1 MGNEKKY
8 TKTERRG
15 LPGGPN
21 EMFTYVTGV
30 FSSSPGFYKAESS
43 IEGQGLFADKTF
55 SPGDLIGLAHEDGVP
70 VTELGKFH
78 NHNENDPNM
87 SSRLIGNQR
96 YVFAN
101 KDIKPGDEL
110 TTNYRLQPELEQ
122 PEDFLAKAQDGN
134 GENIVRSNGED
145 QDKSL
150 LQELTE
156 GVGSFYKELVAQKAQ
171 QKEAVQRIDTSGYGI
186 RVIQYPYGH
195 RNMESSHIEAVLYDK
210 DTDEIVNK
218 IPGSDFIGYINRW
231 PGDGNREVKE
241 YKYKDDE
248 SVRVV
253 DLALPDNSV
262 KDFIIDAQEF
272 LPSKRDKVHTNLGIS
287 NKNEL
292 PISGGSNPRRYD
304 FLESNCATGICIGLG
319 MDPDSPVNQTGGIT
333 DPNEVMDN
341 ILTTFSNYV
350 TNKSG
355 ERTSRREGITKL
367 VTEELGIKPNSRVL
381 SIAVDYL
388 DGLGRGEL
396 TDALE
401 DLSKK
406 PIVQRLAKG
415 ESFMS
420 PLGVAQTASEISD
433 AFGELP
439 DGTMSALLG
448 MAWEQGPN
456 AYIRENTPFDFSS
469 EGVDNIIPWW
479 QRNVIS
485 PVGDALE
492 DAGKSV
498 SNFFGFQEG
507 GGIYNIG
514 KQYNPLLSHGGEEGH
529 SPKSIIEVDKD
540 VKIPYDKSLQHKFKP
555 KLDKTKFSINTDFK
569 KKFGT
574 KFHTVLPTDTQI
586 DFKTT
591 LPLNIFSSVLPFDL
605 PDYNKSKIDLSLKQ
619 PINDDTSIG
628 FDINA
633 AIKDGKTQITPQLT
647 FKHSFKKGGSVSW
660 MWKGKKY
667 YGTLIPSM
675 EDEKNRYARTKNGK
689 IKKLPK
695 KQNGGTFS
703 NVLDGLSFL
712 SMPVAG
718 ALPQLY
724 NNLTEDASDIPSPNI
739 GERTVIPKDAIAK
752 VNIDGYLDASEEE
765 KVKIEDKMRAREL
778 ALNKMNLD
786 AAVNFAS
793 KWMSSPRYKEML
805 ANSGGL
811 SFLGSASEVQEGRI
825 NNLKQ
830 IQKDVKY
837 IKDDPDV
844 SYTEDEL
851 EGIGGY
857 SRSSDGNIYVHPNT
871 GSLSSTI
878 YDHEISHSIDRP
890 DYNTFMDKVAGG
902 INYVFDTDLVVDP
915 EKRKRFIP
923 SADIELIGNL
933 VDKSIPIPKDKTV
946 SFWSKYGDTPEEG
959 TRNYFAKPTEVR
971 ARLNEIRRELSNRG
985 VDIFNNKVTPSDLN
999 KVLNVKPVKGLQ
1011 NIYPNEAI
1019 IQMLNEISMEDA
1031 GSESMLNLAQEG
1043 GPMSRAE
1050 RIYNLIPPTGYNDI
1064 SNIFNYFKVD
1074 SDSPVPIRT
1083 EMTDPRGEE
1092 MYKQY
1097 LGINTTPKYLRP
1109 SSSKPSI
1116 SKDENVQ
1123 YYQLD
1128 PELEKSIFGAVGNTL
1143 KVGDIKQMGELDL
1156 PERFNVDDNY
1166 GGYNMWSGLGN
1177 FTVSKGVDDEGKE
1190 YISYYDKYDLPDY
1203 IQDRLK
1209 GQPYEVYGRIN
1220 PNMVREFQGSEI
1232 QDEKDYDALYG
1243 KGAYREQFLE
1253 KVNPQHLVSGT
1264 TDVLNKQRL
1273 FREDMKKGLSL
1284 KKSQRGGTVSE
1295 LWEEVTGTPW
1305 SQAKAQGLTDGGY
1318 DANIQLRNQLIQ
1330 SPSKFKQR
1338 PSNTLPPANTNSNA
1352 ANATLSPEEI
1362 NDKINR
1368 AKDFNSAFGIARD
1381 YYGANKIFEYNGKQF
1396 GTNLAGETFEPT
1408 EEDMIAAGLKREQR
1422 EKINQQN
1429 RLVVSPY
1436 TNTDIVEFDEYE
1448 DIDKVKQNTEDLNKM
1463 SQADL
1468 IISYQLTHAE
1478 NPYVIVDKK
1487 KGLMH
1492 IYEPGSTD
1500 PVYSA
1505 AVDLG
1510 AAVGSDEQTVTK
1522 YFDLDG
1528 DGITSQAEML
1538 PYNVDWRAGNMS
1550 TGAGRFKISN
1560 IDRKGYKGEP
1570 LFNMMNEAQWEK
1582 FQKTGVKEQVS
1593 TSFHNGFVRDDNA
1606 RVSNGCIRCNK
1617 ASLDKLTQYLQNT
1630 SDVFILPERDENR
1643 FVYENGKLNFRGRTN
1658 APRNEK
1664 GEYINPETNEVSNVP
1679 YYTDSRGDLQTGQGM
1694 NRTVNTLNY
1703 KPIKIDIDKE
1713 TFENDIFQ
1721 PFDFD
1726 DEEEYNTVVV
1736 PFVKSLEDNKQKI
1749 MKTMQVTGD
1758 VYNDIAKISLGIL
1771 GNETNFGDTHSE
1783 LGNIFRGASKV
1794 MNEARSSSPD
1804 YQFKYQ
1810 PSIQLGNE
1818 KVPITGGLVPERFT
1832 GAKDDDNSVGLT
1844 QFRWKWVEKDPEL
1857 KKRLKTL
1864 GITSNVD
1871 FMDAEKAA
1879 LGTAAVLAYYYNNR
1893 KVDDI
1898 YRDLPKH
1905 WAGSIKRDP
1914 DRKVYSDNV
1923 MKNIKYFTV
1932 KEKQFQKGGG
1942 IDPDVLLRQAYAES
1956 TFRPK
1961 VTSSANA
1968 KGLTQIRPNVLSD
1981 YIKANDIEGDVDL
1994 TNVSNAVDVQKWY
2007 MDDLYNASFIDKE
2020 NQTDEVR
2027 IAKTLAAYNWGRGN
2041 LVDFLNEKKVDLDI
2055 YKSLDWVDKLP
2066 KETKDYVNKILG
2078 NNEQFNKD
2086 YNAAIENEKYTY
2098 IVNEYKSIGGEISD
2112 LKIYK
2117 DYVNGLYDG
2126 KPNLKKA
2133 ERIYDKLN
2141 RVYYYKAG
2149 QVGMSAPNYIMSY
2162 LD

>member
-1 MGNEKKY
+1 MGHEKKY

-134 GENIVRSNGED
+134 GENIIRPRGDSYEYKREGDKFYTRKREGEWESEEQPD
-145 QDKSL
+145 WTLASGDVAAAIQQKVYGEEQPKSL

-156 GVGSFYKELVAQKAQ
+156 GVGSFYKELVSERAE
-171 QKEAVQRIDTSGYGI
+171 QKEALQKIDTSGYGI

-195 RNMESSHIEAVLYDK
+195 DGMESGHIEAVLYDK

-218 IPGSDFIGYINRW
+218 IPDTDFIGYINRW
-231 PGDGNREVKE
+231 PNDGNREVTE
-241 YKYKDDE
+241 SKYKDDE

-253 DLALPDNSV
+253 DLALPEEAV
-262 KDFIIDAQEF
+262 RDFIGNAQNF
-272 LPSKRDKVHTNLGIS
+272 LPSKRDQVHTNLGIS
-287 NKNEL
+287 NKNRL
-292 PISGGSNPRRYD
+292 PISAGNNPRRYD
-304 FLESNCATGICIGLG
+304 FLESNCATGICIGLN

-341 ILTTFSNYV
+341 ILTTFSNYYDAEEDV
-350 TNKSG
+350 KG
-355 ERTSRREGITKL
+355 DRTSRREGITKL
-367 VTEELGIKPNSRVL
+367 VTERLGIKPNSRVL

-388 DGLGRGEL
+388 DGLGRNEL

-420 PLGVAQTASEISD
+420 PLGIGQTASEISD

-469 EGVDNIIPWW
+469 EGVDNIVPWW

-485 PVGDALE
+485 PVGDAVGDALE
-492 DAGKSV
+492 NAGKSV
-498 SNFFGFQEG
+498 SNFFG
-507 GGIYNIG
+507 
-514 KQYNPLLSHGGEEGH
+514 LRSHGGEEGH

-540 VKIPYDKSLQHKFKP
+540 IEIPYDESLQYKFKP

-619 PINDDTSIG
+619 PINDDTTVG

-633 AIKDGKTQITPQLT
+633 AIRDGKTQLTPQLT
-647 FKHSFKKGGSVSW
+647 LKHSFKKGGSVSW

-695 KQNGGTFS
+695 KQ
-703 NVLDGLSFL
+703 
-712 SMPVAG
+712 
-718 ALPQLY
+718 
-724 NNLTEDASDIPSPNI
+724 
-739 GERTVIPKDAIAK
+739 
-752 VNIDGYLDASEEE
+752 
-765 KVKIEDKMRAREL
+765 
-778 ALNKMNLD
+778 
-786 AAVNFAS
+786 
-793 KWMSSPRYKEML
+793 
-805 ANSGGL
+805 
-811 SFLGSASEVQEGRI
+811 
-825 NNLKQ
+825 
-830 IQKDVKY
+830 
-837 IKDDPDV
+837 
-844 SYTEDEL
+844 
-851 EGIGGY
+851 
-857 SRSSDGNIYVHPNT
+857 
-871 GSLSSTI
+871 
-878 YDHEISHSIDRP
+878 
-890 DYNTFMDKVAGG
+890 
-902 INYVFDTDLVVDP
+902 
-915 EKRKRFIP
+915 
-923 SADIELIGNL
+923 
-933 VDKSIPIPKDKTV
+933 
-946 SFWSKYGDTPEEG
+946 
-959 TRNYFAKPTEVR
+959 
-971 ARLNEIRRELSNRG
+971 
-985 VDIFNNKVTPSDLN
+985 
-999 KVLNVKPVKGLQ
+999 
-1011 NIYPNEAI
+1011 
-1019 IQMLNEISMEDA
+1019 
-1031 GSESMLNLAQEG
+1031 EG

-1064 SNIFNYFKVD
+1064 GNIFNYFKVD
-1074 SDSPVPIRT
+1074 SDSPVPVRT

-1116 SKDENVQ
+1116 SKDKNVQ

-1243 KGAYREQFLE
+1243 EGAYREQFLE

-1264 TDVLNKQRL
+1264 TDILNKQRL
-1273 FREDMKKGLSL
+1273 FREDMKKGVSL

-1381 YYGANKIFEYNGKQF
+1381 YYGANKIFEYNGKQY
-1396 GTNLAGETFEPT
+1396 GTNLAGETFEPS
-1408 EEDMIAAGLKREQR
+1408 EEDMVAAGLKPKQR
-1422 EKINQQN
+1422 DKIYKQN
-1429 RLVVSPY
+1429 RSVVSPY
-1436 TNTDIVEFDEYE
+1436 TDDNIVEFDEYE
-1448 DIDKVKQNTEDLNKM
+1448 DFENIKKNNANLNRM
-1463 SQADL
+1463 DQADL
-1468 IISYQLTHAE
+1468 IVSYQLA
-1478 NPYVIVDKK
+1478 NAKKPYLIVDEQM
-1487 KGLMH
+1487 GRMH
-1492 IYEPGSTD
+1492 LYYPGEEQ
-1500 PVYSA
+1500 PVESYPILS
-1505 AVDLG
+1505 
-1510 AAVGSDEQTVTK
+1510 GSNAGDAQTVTK
-1522 YFDLDG
+1522 ADYFYNGKKLDQQG
-1528 DGITSQAEML
+1528 LNDAMTATGASS
-1538 PYNVDWRAGNMS
+1538 VDALMDMPGYSAKTNWSAGNKT
-1550 TGAGRFKISN
+1550 TGAGKFTIGTINEDSGFYDDSGQN
-1560 IDRKGYKGEP
+1560 RKTPSFVLK
-1570 LFNMMNEAQWEK
+1570 NEDGNE
-1582 FQKTGVKEQVS
+1582 VS
-1593 TSFHNGFVRDDNA
+1593 TVIHTVPSSMSAARINA
-1606 RVSNGCIRCNK
+1606 LTAQDPANMRMTNGCINGMC
-1617 ASLDKLTQYLQNT
+1617 
-1630 SDVFILPERDENR
+1630 SDLIEMHNIHDIGEGSEIFILPEDQGNK
-1643 FVYENGKLNFRGRTN
+1643 FVYENGKLNFRTTFQNRVDAESYVDAEG
-1658 APRNEK
+1658 
-1664 GEYINPETNEVSNVP
+1664 NVQ
-1679 YYTDSRGDLQTGQGM
+1679 RGQGI
-1694 NRTVNTLNY
+1694 NRSRNTLNY
-1703 KPIKIDIDKE
+1703 RPIKIDIDKE
-1713 TFENDIFQ
+1713 TFENDKFTY
-1721 PFDFD
+1721 FDFD
-1726 DEEEYNTVVV
+1726 DEQEYNTVVV

-1783 LGNIFRGASKV
+1783 FGNILRGASKV

-1818 KVPITGGLVPERFT
+1818 KVPVTGGLVPERFT
-1832 GAKDDDNSVGLT
+1832 GAKSDDNSVGLT

-1914 DRKVYSDNV
+1914 DRKVYADNV
-1923 MKNIKYFTV
+1923 MNNIKYFTL
-1932 KEKQFQKGGG
+1932 KEKTTFQGGG
-1942 IDPDVLLRQAYAES
+1942 GVGQDILLRQAYAES

-1961 VTSSANA
+1961 VTSKANA

-1981 YIKANDIEGDVDL
+1981 YKKANNIEGDVDL
-1994 TNVSNAVDVQKWY
+1994 TNVSDAVDVQKWY
-2007 MDDLYNASFIDKE
+2007 MNDLYNASFIDKE
-2020 NQTDEVR
+2020 NQSEDVR
-2027 IAKTLAAYNWGRGN
+2027 LAKTLAAYNWGRGN
-2041 LVDFLNEKKVDLDI
+2041 LLNFLNEEKESSDI
-2055 YKSLDWVDKLP
+2055 YKSLDWVEKLP
-2066 KETKDYVNKILG
+2066 NETKTYINKILG
-2078 NNEQFNKD
+2078 NNDQFNED
-2086 YNAAIENEKYTY
+2086 YNKAVNNEKYTY

>member
-1 MGNEKKY
+1 MGHEKKY

-134 GENIVRSNGED
+134 GENIIRPRGDSYEYKREGDKFYTRKREGEWESEEQPD
-145 QDKSL
+145 WTLASGDVAAAIQQKVYGEEQPKSL

-156 GVGSFYKELVAQKAQ
+156 GVGSFYKELVSERAE
-171 QKEAVQRIDTSGYGI
+171 QKEALQKIDTSGYGI

-195 RNMESSHIEAVLYDK
+195 DGMESGHIEAVLYDK
-210 DTDEIVNK
+210 NTDEIVNK
-218 IPGSDFIGYINRW
+218 IPDTDFIGYINRW
-231 PGDGNREVKE
+231 PNDGNREVTE
-241 YKYKDDE
+241 SKYKDDE

-253 DLALPDNSV
+253 DLALPEEAV
-262 KDFIIDAQEF
+262 RDFIGNAQNF
-272 LPSKRDKVHTNLGIS
+272 LPSKRDQVHTNLGIS
-287 NKNEL
+287 NKNDL
-292 PISGGSNPRRYD
+292 PISAGSNPRRYD
-304 FLESNCATGICIGLG
+304 FLESNCATGICIGLN

-341 ILTTFSNYV
+341 ILTTFSNYYDAEEDV
-350 TNKSG
+350 KG
-355 ERTSRREGITKL
+355 DRTSRREGITKL
-367 VTEELGIKPNSRVL
+367 VTERLGIKPNSRVL

-388 DGLGRGEL
+388 DGLGRNEL

-420 PLGVAQTASEISD
+420 PLGIGQTASEISD

-469 EGVDNIIPWW
+469 EGVDNIVPWW

-498 SNFFGFQEG
+498 SNFFG
-507 GGIYNIG
+507 
-514 KQYNPLLSHGGEEGH
+514 LRSHGGEEGH

-540 VKIPYDKSLQHKFKP
+540 VEIPYDESLQYKFKP

-619 PINDDTSIG
+619 PIGDDTSIG

-633 AIKDGKTQITPQLT
+633 AIKDGKTQLTPQLT
-647 FKHSFKKGGSVSW
+647 FKHRFEEGGENDPIYVASSDDPRYQKYLKHLDLYNQLSNERETFLEKRRAMNLDMYKNMLEWYNANGFTDQEDLERIAEIKEEIELLEAAKGDYTVRKGLDQRTSGTSRNLSEIKSKGASFNIGGRSEEYMKLIDELGVDSNWLSAGTDGRYYLPTIEKPDQVVIVDEGYGAAADAENAFNKMQAVKKEIAKEQNSDINDPDIPEGYQLVQGYRDPLFGKTIGDRYVYAGPSSDNKPDIPVGPTLEDYQAWKNTQPERPTGERTISASFKKGGSVSW

-695 KQNGGTFS
+695 KQ
-703 NVLDGLSFL
+703 
-712 SMPVAG
+712 
-718 ALPQLY
+718 
-724 NNLTEDASDIPSPNI
+724 
-739 GERTVIPKDAIAK
+739 
-752 VNIDGYLDASEEE
+752 
-765 KVKIEDKMRAREL
+765 
-778 ALNKMNLD
+778 
-786 AAVNFAS
+786 
-793 KWMSSPRYKEML
+793 
-805 ANSGGL
+805 
-811 SFLGSASEVQEGRI
+811 
-825 NNLKQ
+825 
-830 IQKDVKY
+830 
-837 IKDDPDV
+837 
-844 SYTEDEL
+844 
-851 EGIGGY
+851 
-857 SRSSDGNIYVHPNT
+857 
-871 GSLSSTI
+871 
-878 YDHEISHSIDRP
+878 
-890 DYNTFMDKVAGG
+890 
-902 INYVFDTDLVVDP
+902 
-915 EKRKRFIP
+915 
-923 SADIELIGNL
+923 
-933 VDKSIPIPKDKTV
+933 
-946 SFWSKYGDTPEEG
+946 
-959 TRNYFAKPTEVR
+959 
-971 ARLNEIRRELSNRG
+971 
-985 VDIFNNKVTPSDLN
+985 
-999 KVLNVKPVKGLQ
+999 
-1011 NIYPNEAI
+1011 
-1019 IQMLNEISMEDA
+1019 
-1031 GSESMLNLAQEG
+1031 EG
-1043 GPMSRAE
+1043 GQMSRAE

-1064 SNIFNYFKVD
+1064 GNIFNYFKVD
-1074 SDSPVPIRT
+1074 SDSPVPVRT

-1116 SKDENVQ
+1116 SKDKNVQ

-1264 TDVLNKQRL
+1264 TDILNKQRL
-1273 FREDMKKGLSL
+1273 FREDMKKGVSL

-1381 YYGANKIFEYNGKQF
+1381 YYGANKIFEYNGKQY
-1396 GTNLAGETFEPT
+1396 GTNLAGETFEPS
-1408 EEDMIAAGLKREQR
+1408 EEDMVAAGLKPKQR
-1422 EKINQQN
+1422 DKIYKQN
-1429 RLVVSPY
+1429 RSVVSPY
-1436 TNTDIVEFDEYE
+1436 TDDNIVEFDEYE
-1448 DIDKVKQNTEDLNKM
+1448 DFENIKKNNANLNRM
-1463 SQADL
+1463 DQADL
-1468 IISYQLTHAE
+1468 IVSYQLA
-1478 NPYVIVDKK
+1478 NAKKPYLIVDEQM
-1487 KGLMH
+1487 GRMH
-1492 IYEPGSTD
+1492 LYYPGEEQ
-1500 PVYSA
+1500 PVESYPILS
-1505 AVDLG
+1505 
-1510 AAVGSDEQTVTK
+1510 GSNAGDAQTVTK
-1522 YFDLDG
+1522 ADYFYNGKKLDQQG
-1528 DGITSQAEML
+1528 LNDAMTATGASS
-1538 PYNVDWRAGNMS
+1538 VDALMDMPGYSAKTNWSAGNKT
-1550 TGAGRFKISN
+1550 TGAGKFTIGTINEDSGFYDDSGQN
-1560 IDRKGYKGEP
+1560 RKTPSFVLK
-1570 LFNMMNEAQWEK
+1570 NEDGNE
-1582 FQKTGVKEQVS
+1582 VS
-1593 TSFHNGFVRDDNA
+1593 TVIHTVPSSMNA
-1606 RVSNGCIRCNK
+1606 ARINALTAQDPANMRMTNGCINGMC
-1617 ASLDKLTQYLQNT
+1617 
-1630 SDVFILPERDENR
+1630 SDLIEMHNIHDIGEGSEIFILPEDQGNK
-1643 FVYENGKLNFRGRTN
+1643 FVYENGKLNFRTTFQNRVDAENYVDAEG
-1658 APRNEK
+1658 
-1664 GEYINPETNEVSNVP
+1664 NVQ
-1679 YYTDSRGDLQTGQGM
+1679 RGQGI
-1694 NRTVNTLNY
+1694 NRSRNTLNY
-1703 KPIKIDIDKE
+1703 RPIKIDIDKE
-1713 TFENDIFQ
+1713 TFENDKFTY
-1721 PFDFD
+1721 FDFD
-1726 DEEEYNTVVV
+1726 DEQEYNTVVV

-1783 LGNIFRGASKV
+1783 FGNILRGASKV

-1818 KVPITGGLVPERFT
+1818 KVPVTGGLVPERFT
-1832 GAKDDDNSVGLT
+1832 GAKSDDNSVGLT

-1914 DRKVYSDNV
+1914 DRKVYADNV
-1923 MKNIKYFTV
+1923 MNNIKYFTL
-1932 KEKQFQKGGG
+1932 KEKTTFQGGG
-1942 IDPDVLLRQAYAES
+1942 GVGQDILLRQAYAES

-1981 YIKANDIEGDVDL
+1981 YKKANNIEGDVDL
-1994 TNVSNAVDVQKWY
+1994 TNVSDAVDVQKWY
-2007 MDDLYNASFIDKE
+2007 MNDLYNASFIDKE
-2020 NQTDEVR
+2020 NQSEDVR
-2027 IAKTLAAYNWGRGN
+2027 LAKTLAAYNWGRGN
-2041 LVDFLNEKKVDLDI
+2041 LLNFLNEEKESSDI
-2055 YKSLDWVDKLP
+2055 YKSLDWVEKLP
-2066 KETKDYVNKILG
+2066 NETKTYINKILG
-2078 NNEQFNKD
+2078 NNDQFNED
-2086 YNAAIENEKYTY
+2086 YNKAVNNEKYTY